1 MQETFEQKLKKFIE
15 QHEKS
20 IHIYHAGDDVEK
32 VAQIVNHYERI
43 AAESIGK
50 RKQFI
55 EDALVYFRSVVMITE
70 TVGMAGTHAEK
81 SARLRGLV
89 ELLNSVIEKL
99 KHEQTENIMSNWQGF
114 NWDFS
119 TYPYQSVLQKFD
131 EKKRENEELKSRLA
145 ELENGSPA

>member
-1 MQETFEQKLKKFIE
+1 MEETFEQKLKRIIN

-20 IHIYHAGDDVEK
+20 IHIYHAGDEVEK

-43 AAESIGK
+43 AAEAIAK

-81 SARLRGLV
+81 AARLRGLV
-89 ELLNSVIEKL
+89 ELLNNVIAKL
-99 KHEQTENIMSNWQGF
+99 KQEQTENILYNWQGF

-131 EKKRENEELKSRLA
+131 ETKRENEQLKSRIA
-145 ELENGSPA
+145 EFENGSPA